1 MHIEPSGTEA
11 AADACLGAM
20 RLGFAESLSG
30 LCLCDEGDLIRY
42 VNERFRSAFL
52 PTFDGQPADFIA
64 TVVAGMRA
72 GLGLRILEPDAF
84 TRDNRRRRLEL
95 VGSRSFST
103 DTMDGAW
110 WSVTDT
116 KLSNGWMLS
125 VTQDITSLKNQEA
138 MLRDAHDSALLE
150 AQTDYLTGA
159 PNRRHGL
166 RRAEALWQKAQ
177 EAAQPLSIALLDVDH
192 FKAINDKLGHEAG
205 DHALVHLSRWIMRMI
220 RSDDIF
226 SRLGGDEFLLIR
238 PQSRGA
244 ALDAALV
251 TMLAAIPPLGLGSG
265 AEPLHLSLSV
275 GIAEARPSDTWA
287 GLMHRAD
294 MALYDA
300 KAGGRNRTALAG

>member
-1 MHIEPSGTEA
+1 MHIQHSGIVAEGVGL
-11 AADACLGAM
+11 DAM

-42 VNERFRSAFL
+42 ANERFRSAFL
-52 PTFDGQPADFIA
+52 PTFDGRPTDFID
-64 TVVAGMRA
+64 TVVAGMQA
-72 GLGLRILEPDAF
+72 GVGLRISEPEAF
-84 TRDNRRRRLEL
+84 TLDNRRRRLEL

-103 DTMDGAW
+103 DTIDGAW

-138 MLRDAHDSALLE
+138 QLRDAHDSALLE

-166 RRAEALWQKAQ
+166 RRAAALWQKAQ
-177 EAAQPLSIALLDVDH
+177 AAAQPLSIALLDVDH
-192 FKAINDKLGHEAG
+192 FKAINDRLGHEAG

-220 RSDDIF
+220 RPDDIF

-238 PQSRGA
+238 PHSQGA

-251 TMLAAIPPLGLGSG
+251 AILAAIPPVGLGGG
-265 AEPLHLSLSV
+265 AEPLRLSLSA

-294 MALYDA
+294 MALTTPRRVA
-300 KAGGRNRTALAG
+300 ATEVR